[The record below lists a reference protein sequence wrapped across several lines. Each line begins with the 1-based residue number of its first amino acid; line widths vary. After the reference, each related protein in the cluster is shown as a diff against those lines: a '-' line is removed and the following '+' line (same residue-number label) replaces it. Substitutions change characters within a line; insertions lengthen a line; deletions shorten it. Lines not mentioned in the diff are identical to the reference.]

1 MGVVRGPLARPGEPY
16 RVVRVR
22 APYPPDVTTSATHV
36 FRLLRWGRILARHGA
51 LTGIERDPNTPAPV
65 RRLARIARIGARVP
79 AAPHYATAFQE
90 IGPAAIKLGQ
100 TLATRPDLVGEDAAR
115 DLLRLQDQLP
125 AIPFATVERAI
136 VAGLGRP
143 VDQLFRSIDP
153 DPIGAASIAQVH
165 RGVTTDGRTV
175 AIKVL
180 RPGVEDDFKR
190 AISTYQ
196 WAAAQLQAMGG
207 EAARLRPRLT
217 VENFRRWTQRE
228 LNFTREAA
236 SASELADQMAAEP
249 DYVIPAVDWRR
260 SSGKVLTTEWIDG
273 IKLSNRAELIAAG
286 YDTGKLAR
294 TLINAFL
301 RQAISEG
308 FFHADMHQGNL
319 FAIPGDRIAA
329 IDFGIMGRIDRRARV
344 WLAEILYGLITGDYR
359 RVAEIHFEAG
369 YVPAHHDVAEFAT
382 ALRAVGE
389 PMRGLPVKEMSIGAM
404 LDGLFAITRDF
415 DMVTQPHLLLLQKT
429 MVMVEG
435 VATSLDPDINLW
447 ETAAPFVRQ
456 WIRSE
461 LGPEAAIAD
470 RLIRDVRMLGRLPD
484 LVRRIEAMFPAPGG
498 EPPAPPLAQ
507 VEVLNLGG
515 GWKYALAGAAGVAAG
530 VGGALLAMAL

>member
-1 MGVVRGPLARPGEPY
+1 M
-16 RVVRVR
+16 
-22 APYPPDVTTSATHV
+22 
-36 FRLLRWGRILARHGA
+36 
-51 LTGIERDPNTPAPV
+51 
-65 RRLARIARIGARVP
+65 
-79 AAPHYATAFQE
+79 
-90 IGPAAIKLGQ
+90 
-100 TLATRPDLVGEDAAR
+100 
-115 DLLRLQDQLP
+115 
-125 AIPFATVERAI
+125 
-136 VAGLGRP
+136 
-143 VDQLFRSIDP
+143 
-153 DPIGAASIAQVH
+153 
-165 RGVTTDGRTV
+165 
-175 AIKVL
+175 L
-180 RPGVEDDFKR
+180 RPGVEDDFRR
-190 AISTYQ
+190 AIDTYR
-196 WAAAQLQAMGG
+196 WAAAQLEAMGG

-217 VENFRRWTQRE
+217 VENFRRWTARE

-236 SASELADQMAAEP
+236 SASELAELMTAEP
-249 DYVIPAVDWRR
+249 DYVVPAVDWRR

-273 IKLSNRAELIAAG
+273 IKLSDRARIVEAG

-319 FAIPGDRIAA
+319 FAIPGPNGQGRIAA

-344 WLAEILYGLITGDYR
+344 WLAEILYGLITGNYR

-369 YVPAHHDVAEFAT
+369 YVPAHHNVAEFAT

-389 PMRGLPVKEMSIGAM
+389 PMRGLPVKDMSIGMM

-447 ETAAPFVRQ
+447 ETAAPFVRE

-461 LGPEAAIAD
+461 LGPEAALAD
-470 RLIRDVRMLGRLPD
+470 RLVTDLRTLARLPE
-484 LVRRIEAMFPAPGG
+484 LVRRIEAQFPAPGG

-507 VEVLNLGG
+507 VEVVNLGG
-515 GWKYALAGAAGVAAG
+515 GWRYALAGVVGVAAG
-530 VGGALLAMAL
+530 VVATVAATAW